1 MPASWDKMPSYEGFR
16 ADQLFNA
23 PQPSAGMGNQ
33 IPANLGFGAGEFT
46 SDDFAGFNTG
56 PNPNDLAFNYSLW
69 GGSNN
74 TVNPYGADVS
84 GQNYYMP
91 GLDFNYSMP
100 GFGYSD
106 FFNTPGAGQGYGGGL
121 LGGSTKIDAPTILDP
136 YTVTGTDL
144 SNLGLLNFD
153 PNARY
158 LGPRNPFELDPT
170 DGGAG
175 IVVNTSSTT
184 GPVTMTPFTV
194 SDTVVTTPSVELT
207 ATPELEPG
215 GVNMFTPSTTGTGP
229 VTMTPFVVSDTVV
242 TTPSVE
248 LTVTPEPSGGN
259 VFTPA
264 TTGTGPV
271 TMTPFVVSETRDVT
285 TSGPVTMT
293 PFTVSEDR
301 ITTPPITTS
310 PVTTGT
316 GPVTMTPFTVSEV
329 RFTSPDIPVFFTSPI
344 VITTQTT
351 PFTTPVITTPSVT
364 TARPTTA
371 MPTTTPIVSTGGGG
385 GGGGTTPSTSGTAA
399 SSRRNLKAELEESMR
414 ALRANQGDI
423 TGMYKDLYNA
433 FMPEGLNAAEASSL
447 AQMRADEEKLAR
459 LRAGILSPE
468 DVRTGQQAAREAYA
482 ARGQIMGPGAIGAE
496 IYNRENIRQAREDAA
511 RAAYQQSMGNVL
523 RTADLKT
530 GNIFQPVGSLI
541 SNTFNPLG
549 TYPADVYGTNVNA
562 DLAREIAQKNYE
574 AAVRSAE
581 LSGSAARSAA
591 NTSAAGQLASS
602 AATAYLG
609 YLAFACWIAREV
621 YGPENPK
628 WRKFRTWL
636 FTKSPAWFFRW
647 YMENGESFAKWLSR
661 NPWMKPA
668 IRFWMDSRI
677 RSMEK
682 QVALKEAF

>member
-23 PQPSAGMGNQ
+23 PQPSAGMENQ
-33 IPANLGFGAGEFT
+33 IPANLGFGAGNFT
-46 SDDFAGFNTG
+46 SDDFAGFNTN

-91 GLDFNYSMP
+91 GLEFNYSMP

-121 LGGSTKIDAPTILDP
+121 LGGSTRIDAPTILDP

-194 SDTVVTTPSVELT
+194 SADRVTTPSVELT
-207 ATPELEPG
+207 GTPEPEPG
-215 GVNMFTPSTTGTGP
+215 GVNM
-229 VTMTPFVVSDTVV
+229 
-242 TTPSVE
+242 
-248 LTVTPEPSGGN
+248 
-259 VFTPA
+259 FTPA

-344 VITTQTT
+344 VFTTQTT

-371 MPTTTPIVSTGGGG
+371 MPTTTPIVSTGG

-574 AAVRSAE
+574 AAIESAR

-602 AATAYLG
+602 AATAYLA